1 LRFGKRES
9 LHRAGRVELD
19 EVLLENIE
27 ALSRPLVQE
36 SSEEL
41 TLALEAL
48 QPDYALVLRMRF
60 LDEMP
65 LKRIAAFLGVPLSTV
80 KWRVHQG
87 KKRLREEL
95 LKIRG
100 E

>member
-1 LRFGKRES
+1 M
-9 LHRAGRVELD
+9 
-19 EVLLENIE
+19 LLENID

-41 TLALEAL
+41 SLALENISA
-48 QPDYALVLRMRF
+48 DYALVLRMRF

-65 LKRIAAFLGVPLSTV
+65 LKRIAAFLGVPVSTV

-87 KKRLREEL
+87 KKLLREEL
-95 LKIRG
+95 VKIRG